1 MKTILA
7 IFLLIFGNGKTF
19 FSEHFQESKHFSVQL
34 VGTEYYSEGECAS
47 QNNNSVTVR
56 ILFKT
61 DYEEITKLTIVHQW
75 GNNITF
81 TVPVKHTD
89 YWGNIVYTFCAN
101 KTAIYRYSTVFV
113 NESGEKSNVISFKI
127 DPQNAYIS
135 DGKPPKLL
143 NVY

>member
-19 FSEHFQESKHFSVQL
+19 FSEHFQESKHFSVQ
-34 VGTEYYSEGECAS
+34 
-47 QNNNSVTVR
+47 
-56 ILFKT
+56 
-61 DYEEITKLTIVHQW
+61 
-75 GNNITF
+75 
-81 TVPVKHTD
+81 
-89 YWGNIVYTFCAN
+89 
-101 KTAIYRYSTVFV
+101 
-113 NESGEKSNVISFKI
+113 KSNVISFKI